1 MATKRQQN
9 QSSKKRGPTM
19 PAPAKRQ
26 WDWYKI
32 LTLAVLVL
40 TAYLAWQAHEL
51 TRNDQRAW
59 VGVLKFQTPARAGE
73 MVKEGLPI
81 TANAVWQN
89 FGKGPALRTDCIIR
103 IRIMGKGEEFDAIY
117 EQQGSPKTA
126 KEASAPVSGAAL
138 WPGVTYATG
147 SVSLTPTDQE
157 IAEIRLGDKIL
168 YLYGKATYN
177 DAFGRPHWTHFCCR
191 YTPDH
196 PGWLAHSTYNEAN

>member
-1 MATKRQQN
+1 
-9 QSSKKRGPTM
+9 M
-19 PAPAKRQ
+19 PAPATRQ

-32 LTLAVLVL
+32 LTLVVLL
-40 TAYLAWQAHEL
+40 LAACLAWQGHEL

-59 VGVLKFQTPARAGE
+59 VGVLKLQTPGKTAE

-81 TANAVWQN
+81 TVNAVWQN
-89 FGKGPALRTDCIIR
+89 FGKGPALQTDCVTGM
-103 IRIMGKGEEFDAIY
+103 RIMRKGEEFDAIY
-117 EQQGSPKTA
+117 EQQGSPKTIE
-126 KEASAPVSGAAL
+126 EASVPVSRAAL

-147 SVSLTPTDQE
+147 SVSMTPTDQE

-168 YLYGKATYN
+168 YFYGKATYN
-177 DAFGRPHWTHFCCR
+177 DTFGRPHWTHFCCR